1 MRPWVERRDT
11 GPVGPAPQAAGHRS
25 DILFFFAVSLSIY
38 LAFEVRAVLLLI
50 YVSALFAIVL
60 SPAIRFVRSFQIR
73 EWRPGR
79 GLAILVLL
87 LSVLGLIVL
96 FLVFALPPI
105 FRDAR
110 ALGSNWHVHVEEL
123 SVRIRQIPFLE
134 KFKFASLQQY
144 ESGAVGGAFG
154 LFRGLAGGLVGLF
167 SAIIMIA
174 YFILDG
180 DRAAAWI
187 VSLFPRTHQTRL
199 FATMHKAERRVRHW
213 LVGQLLLMAILGVT
227 SGIFFTIIGVRYSYV
242 LAVLAGAANIVPIL
256 GPVVA
261 ASVASIVA
269 LTDSPGKM
277 MLVLLFYLIYTQV
290 ENAFLTPR
298 IMKTTVD
305 LPPLAIF
312 VALIIGGALAGV
324 LGALVAVPTAG
335 LIAVFVEE
343 YLEKPLAE

>member
-1 MRPWVERRDT
+1 MRPWVQRRET
-11 GPVGPAPQAAGHRS
+11 GLAGPPATAPGHRS
-25 DILFFFAVSLSIY
+25 DIIFFFAVALGIY
-38 LAFEVRAVLLLI
+38 LAFVVRNMLLLI
-50 YVSALFAIVL
+50 YVSALFAVVL
-60 SPAIRFVRSFQIR
+60 SPAIRFVRRFQVR

-87 LSVLGLIVL
+87 FSVLSVIVL
-96 FLVFALPPI
+96 FLVFAVPPI
-105 FRDAR
+105 FRDAL
-110 ALGSNWHVHVEEL
+110 ALGSNWHVHVSEL
-123 SVRIRQIPFLE
+123 TVRIRKIPFLE
-134 KFKFASLQQY
+134 NFDPDSLQQY
-144 ESGAVGGAFG
+144 GFGAVGGAFD
-154 LFRGLAGGLVGLF
+154 LFRGVAGGIFGLF
-167 SAIIMIA
+167 SALIMIA

-180 DRAAAWI
+180 DRAAAWM
-187 VSLFPRTHQTRL
+187 VSLFPRQHQNRL

-227 SGIFFTIIGVRYSYV
+227 SGIYFTIIGVRYSYV

-277 MLVLLFYLIYTQV
+277 MLVLLFYGIYQQV
-290 ENAFLTPR
+290 ENAILTPR
-298 IMKTTVD
+298 IMKSTVD

-312 VALIIGGALAGV
+312 VALIVGGALAGI

-343 YLEKPLAE
+343 YLEKPVME

>member
-1 MRPWVERRDT
+1 MRPWVQRRET
-11 GPVGPAPQAAGHRS
+11 ALPGPAALLPGHRS
-25 DILFFFAVSLSIY
+25 DIIFFFAVALGVY
-38 LAFEVRAVLLLI
+38 LAFQVRSVLLLI

-60 SPAIRFVRSFQIR
+60 SPAIRFVRSFQVG

-79 GLAILVLL
+79 GLAILILL
-87 LSVLGLIVL
+87 LSVLGVIVL

-105 FRDAR
+105 FRDAS
-110 ALGSNWHVHVEEL
+110 ALGSNWHVHITEMT
-123 SVRIRQIPFLE
+123 VRIHKIPFLE
-134 KFKFASLQQY
+134 NFNPSSLQQY
-144 ESGAVGGAFG
+144 GSGAVGGAFG
-154 LFRGLAGGLVGLF
+154 LFRGLAGGILGLF
-167 SAIIMIA
+167 SAFIMIA

-180 DRAAAWI
+180 DRAAAWM
-187 VSLFPRTHQTRL
+187 VSLFPRQHQIRL

-213 LVGQLLLMAILGVT
+213 LVGQLMLMAILGVT

-261 ASVASIVA
+261 ATVASIVA

-277 MLVLLFYLIYTQV
+277 MLVLLFYGIYQQV
-290 ENAFLTPR
+290 ENAYLTPR
-298 IMKTTVD
+298 IMKSTVD
-305 LPPLAIF
+305 LPPLAVF
-312 VALIIGGALAGV
+312 VALIVGGALAGV

-343 YLEKPLAE
+343 YLEKPLVE